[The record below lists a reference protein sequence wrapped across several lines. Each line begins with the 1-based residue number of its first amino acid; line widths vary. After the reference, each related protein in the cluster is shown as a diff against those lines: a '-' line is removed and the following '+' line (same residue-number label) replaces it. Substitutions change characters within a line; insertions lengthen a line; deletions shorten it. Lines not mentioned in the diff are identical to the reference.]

1 MHAALISRVFSSV
14 EVRLDRNDSPREDAN
29 DAESNCSD
37 TILLSPRQIQLLFLS
52 SKMEGRNVPLFDVF

>member
-1 MHAALISRVFSSV
+1 MP
-14 EVRLDRNDSPREDAN
+14 EYDSPREDAN

-37 TILLSPRQIQLLFLS
+37 TMLLSPRQIQLLLLS

>member
-1 MHAALISRVFSSV
+1 MHAALISRVSSSV

-37 TILLSPRQIQLLFLS
+37 MILLSPRQIQLLLLS